1 MNRKKIINQ
10 MEKTICRLKIE
21 DEQGTGFFCRIPFPN
36 KKNMLPVLITNNH
49 IINDKILYKNNEIIT
64 LYMQE
69 IGKKNID
76 LNNRLKYTN
85 KEYDITIIELLEKDK
100 INNYLKLD
108 EDIIT
113 DIINKKDKNKNDNF
127 IDKTLYALQYPES
140 NLSVSYGI
148 LENICADKNY
158 NFKHKC
164 STRKGSSGSPIININ
179 NNKIIGIHKSTINK
193 CNMGTFLNY
202 PIKDFINQNNNKN
215 IKEEMNNE
223 IIDKTD
229 VNTFKNSNKDKE
241 GLIDLSI
248 NNSVEK
254 YFNKNFISTNDTND
268 CQSNKV
274 YNIKQ
279 PLFKKNIALETNS
292 KDKKEMIDL
301 SKNLNHDLCSTK
313 VATIQK
319 KNSQV
324 NLLNLMNNIF
334 FKNEQQTEI
343 NTQKIDENYLK
354 ILREEYLKH
363 KNEEKNIVYIY
374 VNNFIKANCLKLF
387 KGYKKIEKNDLE
399 IIKDKISLVI
409 QCLDMNKDYYKEYY
423 YPAKEGFIKNLQ
435 ISAKAAQSFR
445 KEFNISEYDINEDI
459 LVKTISENNNDIYQ
473 TFAIIYGK

>member
-1 MNRKKIINQ
+1 

-49 IINDKILYKNNEIIT
+49 IINEKILYKNNEII
-64 LYMQE
+64 
-69 IGKKNID
+69 
-76 LNNRLKYTN
+76 
-85 KEYDITIIELLEKDK
+85 ITIIELLEKDK

-301 SKNLNHDLCSTK
+301 SKNYLNHDLCSTK
-313 VATIQK
+313 VTNIQK

-324 NLLNLMNNIF
+324 NLLNLMTNIF
-334 FKNEQQTEI
+334 FKDERLTEI

-363 KNEEKNIVYIY
+363 KNEEKN
-374 VNNFIKANCLKLF
+374 NNFIKANCLKLF

-423 YPAKEGFIKNLQ
+423 YLAKEGNYKKYQ
-435 ISAKAAQSFR
+435 IAAKAAQSFR
-445 KEFNISEYDINEDI
+445 KEFNISEYDINEQI
-459 LVKTISENNNDIYQ
+459 QVKTLSENNNDIYQ

>member
-1 MNRKKIINQ
+1 
-10 MEKTICRLKIE
+10 
-21 DEQGTGFFCRIPFPN
+21 
-36 KKNMLPVLITNNH
+36 
-49 IINDKILYKNNEIIT
+49 
-64 LYMQE
+64 MQE

-254 YFNKNFISTNDTND
+254 YFNKNFISINDTND

-363 KNEEKNIVYIY
+363 KNEEKN
-374 VNNFIKANCLKLF
+374 NNFIKANCLKLF

-423 YPAKEGFIKNLQ
+423 YKISLVIQCLDMNKDYYKEYYYPVKEGFIKNLQ

-445 KEFNISEYDINEDI
+445 KEFNISEYYINEDI
-459 LVKTISENNNDIYQ
+459 LVKTLSENNNDIYQ